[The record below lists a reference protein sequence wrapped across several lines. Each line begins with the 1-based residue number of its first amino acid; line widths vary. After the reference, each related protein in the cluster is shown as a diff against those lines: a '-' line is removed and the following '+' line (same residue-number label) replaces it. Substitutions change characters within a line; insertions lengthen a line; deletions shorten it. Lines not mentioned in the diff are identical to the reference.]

1 MLSLTLHGVAA
12 APELATACSA
22 WYSGCPFPDS
32 MPSRPRWLWQGNKE
46 ASSPGFSNRN
56 MGPLCHWPEHA
67 MLQEKA
73 LTSWDNIAFSC
84 CAEASKIT
92 CEVAQLVKA

>member
-1 MLSLTLHGVAA
+1 MTLVRKHVQVGDHADSLDHSVLSRTLHGVAA
-12 APELATACSA
+12 APELVTACPA

-32 MPSRPRWLWQGNKE
+32 VPNRPRWLWQGNKE

-73 LTSWDNIAFSC
+73 LTS
-84 CAEASKIT
+84 
-92 CEVAQLVKA
+92 